1 MTTVSFISEIEKS
14 IAADEIALPVFNA
27 TALKVQQELVKKEP
41 NIQIL
46 EKLITGDQ
54 ALSSQMLRMANS
66 PFYRGLKE
74 ITTVKGA
81 MIRLG
86 IREVGRIVLLAATKD
101 QFRSKDQEINAI
113 VKKLWQHSAACAIA
127 SYWIAKRCQFEELI
141 GEAFFAGLLH
151 DVGKLF
157 VLIVIDQLKLRQNLV
172 FSHELVLEALDNL
185 HTLQGYSLMKKWNMP
200 DRYCTVARDHHL
212 GEFEQKDNLL
222 VIVRM
227 ANLACNKLGISSKPE
242 GELNL
247 ASTVEAGLLGLT
259 EVSLAELE
267 IMLEDTPGLLS

>member
-1 MTTVSFISEIEKS
+1 MIAVSFISEIEKI

-74 ITTVKGA
+74 VTTVKGA

-86 IREVGRIVLLAATKD
+86 MREVGRIVLLAATKD

-113 VKKLWQHSAACAIA
+113 VKRLWQHSAACAIA
-127 SYWIAKRCQFEELI
+127 SYWLAKRCQFEELS

-157 VLIVIDQLKLRQNLV
+157 VLIVVDQLKTRKQMV
-172 FSHELVLEALDNL
+172 FSHELIQEALDNL
-185 HTLQGYSLMKKWNMP
+185 HTQQGYALMKKWNMP
-200 DRYCTVARDHHL
+200 DQYCTVARDHHL
-212 GEFEQKDNLL
+212 GEFDNKDHLL

-227 ANLACNKLGISSKPE
+227 ANLACNKLGISYKP
-242 GELNL
+242 GGDFNL
-247 ASTVEAGLLGLT
+247 AASVEAGLLGLS

-267 IMLEDTPGLLS
+267 IRLEDTPGLLS

>member
-1 MTTVSFISEIEKS
+1 MIDVSFISEIEKS
-14 IAADEIALPVFNA
+14 IAADEISLPVFNA

-41 NIQIL
+41 NTQVL
-46 EKLITGDQ
+46 ERLITGDQ

-81 MIRLG
+81 IIRLG
-86 IREVGRIVLLAATKD
+86 MREVGRIILLAATKD
-101 QFRSKDQEINAI
+101 QFRTKDQEINAI

-127 SYWIAKRCQFEELI
+127 SHWIARRCQFEELS

-157 VLIVIDQLKLRQNLV
+157 VLIVIDQLKNRNHLT
-172 FSHELVLEALDNL
+172 FSNQLILEALDNL
-185 HTLQGYSLMKKWNMP
+185 HTLQGYALMKKWNMP
-200 DRYCTVARDHHL
+200 DQYCTTARDHHQIEL
-212 GEFEQKDNLL
+212 DPKDHLL
-222 VIVRM
+222 VIVRL
-227 ANLACNKLGISSKPE
+227 ANLACGKLGITSKPL
-242 GELNL
+242 GEVNL
-247 ASTVEAGLLGLT
+247 AATVEAGLLGLS

-267 IMLEDTPGLLS
+267 IMLEDTPGLLQ